1 MKKFINV
8 LLFTLSLVNGSKWGQ
23 SPFICD
29 TINNMELNGVSHPFI
44 WSKINGVSHHLFV
57 IQ

>member
-8 LLFTLSLVNGSKWGQ
+8 MLPYLCKWGVKGQ

-29 TINNMELNGVSHPFI
+29 TINNMELNGVSH
-44 WSKINGVSHHLFV
+44 HLFGV
-57 IQ
+57 K